1 MHEMILWWSTIE
13 FEEKSHRLLTHRW
26 RHPSSTKGFLRCV
39 LHSVCPHPVCM
50 LAYPKKSAPRTFPV
64 FPDRGCRLPRLVVEA
79 SLGPSIVFAIFFWK
93 FRSAPPRWPR
103 NSTRSRRSADWCYY
117 PRLAGRVDIAALFN
131 QFGMDCDEVV
141 FFGREAKIR
150 TFAGSLSPA
159 RADGHRRTLW
169 MCCQL

>member
-1 MHEMILWWSTIE
+1 MVIDNRIWRRIHQ
-13 FEEKSHRLLTHRW
+13 LLTHRW

-50 LAYPKKSAPRTFPV
+50 LANPKKSAPRTFSV

-79 SLGPSIVFAIFFWK
+79 RLGPSIVFALFFWK

-103 NSTRSRRSADWCYY
+103 NSTRSRRSADRCYY

-141 FFGREAKIR
+141 FS
-150 TFAGSLSPA
+150 AGKRKFVRLPEVWALPEQTVIGEHFECAVSCNP
-159 RADGHRRTLW
+159 
-169 MCCQL
+169 